1 MSRRRAEART
11 ADDAVRSELRWIG
24 VVIMVVLLAAAILLY
39 VFPGEAGEPTD
50 AILEPL
56 RFAWPVGPEMSAMFM
71 GSCYGAGAY
80 FFHRVSFGGRWHA
93 VAAYFPGIAVFA
105 WLMGAATFLHWDRFN
120 HDHVSFFTWL
130 VLYVVTPFLVPLL
143 YVRNRDADDGR
154 RDQHDSVVPAPVRGL
169 AGLGGVALVATAAV
183 MYVAPSV
190 AIGDGPWMLTPLTSR
205 VIAAFLAAL
214 GTASVLLSR
223 DPRWSAWR
231 VFTRA
236 AVISAGLLAVAGAR
250 AWDELDSSNPLLHAF
265 LGGVGGVFVAGVVLD
280 RVMERRSRST
290 SQTVADGRRAERER
304 P

>member
-1 MSRRRAEART
+1 MSATPTEART
-11 ADDAVRSELRWIG
+11 ADDAVRPELRWIG
-24 VVIMVVLLAAAILLY
+24 VAIMVVLLAAAVLLY

-56 RFAWPVGPEMSAMFM
+56 RFAWPVRPEMTAMFM

-80 FFHRVSFGGRWHA
+80 FFHRVSFGARWHA

-105 WLMGAATFLHWDRFN
+105 WLMGTATFLHWDKFN
-120 HDHVSFFTWL
+120 HDHLAFFTWL
-130 VLYVVTPFLVPLL
+130 LLYVVTPFLVPLL
-143 YVRNRDADDGR
+143 YLRNRDADHGR
-154 RDQHDSVVPAPVRGL
+154 PDPRDTVVPAPVRAFG
-169 AGLGGVALVATAAV
+169 ALGGVALLTTAAV
-183 MYVAPSV
+183 MYIAPSV

-236 AVISAGLLAVAGAR
+236 AVISAGLLAVAAAR
-250 AWDELDSSNPLLHAF
+250 AWDEFDPSNPLSYAF
-265 LGGVGGVFVAGVVLD
+265 VGGVSGVFVAGIAFD
-280 RVMERRSRST
+280 RVMEGRARPSSEG
-290 SQTVADGRRAERER
+290 VADSRRAGRER
-304 P
+304 G